1 MEIFNRDHSFP
12 AKGALLGL
20 PPQAISTKKKNR
32 KWKEDCMDA
41 LETIGLKQ
49 YDRNQMYRDYY
60 LMADGK
66 LSFMEMADVIPQLR
80 NVQKLRSD
88 IRIPSFLKHYDIIGG
103 IVNLSLIHI

>member
-1 MEIFNRDHSFP
+1 MEVFNRDHSFP

-60 LMADGK
+60 GDGGCY
-66 LSFMEMADVIPQLR
+66 
-80 NVQKLRSD
+80 
-88 IRIPSFLKHYDIIGG
+88 PSVKERAEAKERYKDTFFLEA
-103 IVNLSLIHI
+103 L

>member
-41 LETIGLKQ
+41 LEAIGLKQ

-80 NVQKLRSD
+80 NV
-88 IRIPSFLKHYDIIGG
+88 
-103 IVNLSLIHI
+103 

>member
-1 MEIFNRDHSFP
+1 MEVFNKDHSFP

-49 YDRNQMYRDYY
+49 YDRNQMY
-60 LMADGK
+60 
-66 LSFMEMADVIPQLR
+66 
-80 NVQKLRSD
+80 
-88 IRIPSFLKHYDIIGG
+88 PSVKGRAEVKERYKDTFFLEA
-103 IVNLSLIHI
+103 L

>member
-49 YDRNQMYRDYY
+49 YD
-60 LMADGK
+60 
-66 LSFMEMADVIPQLR
+66 
-80 NVQKLRSD
+80 
-88 IRIPSFLKHYDIIGG
+88 
-103 IVNLSLIHI
+103 LSLIHI